1 MSSVLMLTIFTTCLP
16 WGTMRDQVDRI
27 LRQWDDE
34 RPDLD
39 TTSLAVLNRVTRLS
53 KYSAARFKAALAPF
67 GLEPWSFDVLAALR
81 RQGCPYT
88 MSPTELRRAVIL
100 TSGAMTNR
108 IDRLEERGLVGRVA
122 DPNDRRGIQVHLTKA
137 GLALIDEALAAR
149 VSSAEELVSRLSA
162 DQRDQLARL
171 LRLLLVA
178 APEEAVRSSHL
189 RGDG

>member
-1 MSSVLMLTIFTTCLP
+1 
-16 WGTMRDQVDRI
+16 MRDQVDRI

-81 RQGCPYT
+81 RQGSPYT

-100 TSGAMTNR
+100 TQVAQHDQNVAPVPR
-108 IDRLEERGLVGRVA
+108 IDDADAVGHHEIGLDDA
-122 DPNDRRGIQVHLTKA
+122 
-137 GLALIDEALAAR
+137 
-149 VSSAEELVSRLSA
+149 
-162 DQRDQLARL
+162 
-171 LRLLLVA
+171 
-178 APEEAVRSSHL
+178 
-189 RGDG
+189 